1 MSIKGIQNIGRLMQ
15 LIVQRSYSK
24 NDDIIIL
31 EQNEYSKE
39 CAESYMDGY
48 IDGLSYVL
56 SMIEP
61 DIDFEG
67 YINKM
72 IENEITDISVIKPGV
87 ILASK
92 KVPDIL
98 NNLSLV
104 LSCSKT
110 SEGIIITTTPIIYD
124 IGNYR
129 WERKYDITIENL
141 PTIYHS
147 NLAIDLGTMYPF
159 KMNQKDIDNIKNTFS
174 VIHIIEENKVNDIIN
189 AFEAYDKEM
198 GALYDAAIKNNT

>member
-1 MSIKGIQNIGRLMQ
+1 MSIKGIQNIGRLLQ

-31 EQNEYSKE
+31 EQNEYSKD
-39 CAESYMDGY
+39 CAKSYMDGY

-61 DIDFEG
+61 DIDFES
-67 YINKM
+67 YINKI
-72 IENEITDISVIKPGV
+72 IENEITDISVIKPGT

-124 IGNYR
+124 TGNYR
-129 WERKYDITIENL
+129 WERKYDIFIENL
-141 PTIYHS
+141 PSIYPD
-147 NLAIDLGTMYPF
+147 NLAIDLGTMYPI
-159 KMNQKDIDNIKNTFS
+159 KMNQKDIDNIKTTFS
-174 VIHIIEENKVNDIIN
+174 IIHIIEENKVNDIIN